1 MSEAHRHT
9 PDAYERV
16 RTPLLTLI
24 TRESLDQDYEMV
36 ARRRAQRSEPGS
48 VRGGA
53 GRTSGRV
60 AVVAAVAAFGVLVS
74 VAAVQTSRNAE
85 VADASRTELIKRIES
100 RRAAVREDQRRIAD
114 LRAENADADDA
125 LVQLG
130 EAVNRAQG
138 QALDLRAQTGFTA
151 VTGEGVRIILDNA
164 PYADETT
171 TIRDSDLSVLV
182 DALWSA
188 GAEAISING
197 QRLTAMTG
205 IRNVST
211 AIEVNHVGIA
221 APYTILAIGD
231 RSTLAADLLESGSGL
246 LFSALASQ
254 YGFQVDLDN
263 EDELHIPAA
272 SSEVGRLRSARTAPE
287 GGNRAEEDVTQ

>member
-1 MSEAHRHT
+1 MTEGHRHT

-24 TRESLDQDYEMV
+24 TRESLDQDYETV
-36 ARRRAQRSEPGS
+36 ARRKTQAAEPGP
-48 VRGGA
+48 GGGRA
-53 GRTSGRV
+53 GARV

-85 VADASRTELIKRIES
+85 ITDASDAELIDRIEM
-100 RRAAVREDQRRIAD
+100 RRDAVREDQQRLAD
-114 LRAENADADDA
+114 LREANAAAEDT

-138 QALDLRAQTGFTA
+138 EALDLRAQTGFAA

-164 PYADETT
+164 AYADETS
-171 TIRDSDLSVLV
+171 TIRDSDLTLLV
-182 DALWSA
+182 NALWSA
-188 GAEAISING
+188 GAEAISVNG
-197 QRLTAMTG
+197 QRISAMTG

-221 APYTILAIGD
+221 APYTVLAIGD

-246 LFSALASQ
+246 LFSSLAAQ
-254 YGFQVDLDN
+254 YGFQFDVDN

-272 SSEVGRLRSARTAPE
+272 SADLGRLRSARTAPE
-287 GGNRAEEDVTQ
+287 GGNRAEGEVTQ